1 MMMMMMAMMMVPVFY
16 LMEADQGGEEL
27 FAQANLEKGLI
38 KQSFQNVNI
47 FGKGS
52 NKTINFEMLCNFV

>member
-1 MMMMMMAMMMVPVFY
+1 MIMMMMVVPVFY

-27 FAQANLEKGLI
+27 FAQAGLEKGLSN
-38 KQSFQNVNI
+38 KVLKMSNTI